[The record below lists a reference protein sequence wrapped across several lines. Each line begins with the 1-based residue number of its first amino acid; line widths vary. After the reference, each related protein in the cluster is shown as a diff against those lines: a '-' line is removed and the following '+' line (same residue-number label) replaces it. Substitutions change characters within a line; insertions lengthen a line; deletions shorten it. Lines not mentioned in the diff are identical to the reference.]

1 MFRKNT
7 THLQTSFFDIE
18 NQLSERKKKKIRES
32 EEYSFYQ
39 LIFKKIKEEN
49 FAVLYSENGSRP
61 NSAVNIMVS
70 AIILAYRKGWTIKE
84 MLEQIDFN
92 LLTRTALGLNKM
104 DDMAFCEATFF
115 NFQNRLLKH
124 FVETGE
130 NLLERVF
137 DGLTKEQLKKLKIKT
152 DIQRSDS
159 FMAMSN
165 IRNYGRVQ
173 LLIEM
178 LIRLYRVLKEKDK
191 ERFKDMLSEYTKQTS
206 GQYIY
211 KLERAEIPRELEKLG
226 QIYHKLYKA
235 LRGGYKEIE
244 IFPIFERVYQEHFTV
259 LKNKVAVK
267 KNEELHSGILQ
278 SPDDIDATY
287 RKKGEKTGK
296 GQSINVT
303 ETANPEN
310 ELNLLTD
317 IAVKPNNTDDSDIMN
332 DRIETLKEKTP
343 DLKELHTDGAY
354 GSEDNDKKFEELGI
368 THIQT
373 AVRGRKSKVEMKI
386 EETEGE
392 YEVSCPLQKVESEK
406 TRIRHKA
413 CFDKGVCDRCSL
425 TGDCP
430 TLIQKRVYYFTREQY
445 LSNKRKRNI
454 NTLPLERR
462 KLRPNVEA
470 TIKEFVKPL
479 NHKGKLRIRGQFK
492 TMMYACSMGISI
504 NFGRIHRYLTV
515 NPNLCGLL
523 GLMKTGNRL
532 FFKNLFQA
540 GQKLRNIFYFI
551 FFMVK
556 FHQLPNFEI
565 KCWQFA

>member
-1 MFRKNT
+1 MFRENT

-18 NQLSERKKKKIRES
+18 RQLSESKRKKIRES

-39 LIFKKIKEEN
+39 FIFKKIKEEN
-49 FAVLYSENGSRP
+49 FAVLYSENGNRP
-61 NSAVNIMVS
+61 NSSVNVMVS

-104 DDMAFCEATFF
+104 DDTAFCEATFF

-130 NLLERVF
+130 NLLETVF
-137 DGLTKEQLKKLKIKT
+137 DGLTKEQLKKLKMKT

-178 LIRLYRVLKEKDK
+178 LIRLYRILKEEDK

-211 KLERAEIPRELEKLG
+211 QLERTEIPRELEKLG

-235 LRGGYKEIE
+235 LREGYKEIE

-259 LKNKVAVK
+259 VKNKVAVK

-296 GQSINVT
+296 GQSVNVT

-317 IAVKPNNTDDSDIMN
+317 IAVKPNNTEDSDIMN

-343 DLKELHTDGAY
+343 DLKELHRR
-354 GSEDNDKKFEELGI
+354 GI
-368 THIQT
+368 
-373 AVRGRKSKVEMKI
+373 RK
-386 EETEGE
+386 
-392 YEVSCPLQKVESEK
+392 
-406 TRIRHKA
+406 
-413 CFDKGVCDRCSL
+413 
-425 TGDCP
+425 
-430 TLIQKRVYYFTREQY
+430 
-445 LSNKRKRNI
+445 
-454 NTLPLERR
+454 
-462 KLRPNVEA
+462 
-470 TIKEFVKPL
+470 
-479 NHKGKLRIRGQFK
+479 
-492 TMMYACSMGISI
+492 
-504 NFGRIHRYLTV
+504 
-515 NPNLCGLL
+515 
-523 GLMKTGNRL
+523 
-532 FFKNLFQA
+532 
-540 GQKLRNIFYFI
+540 
-551 FFMVK
+551 
-556 FHQLPNFEI
+556 
-565 KCWQFA
+565 

>member
-7 THLQTSFFDIE
+7 THLQRSFFDIE
-18 NQLSERKKKKIRES
+18 NQLSESKKKKIRQS

-39 LIFKKIKEEN
+39 LIFKKIKEQD

-70 AIILAYRKGWTIKE
+70 AIILANRKGWTIKE
-84 MLEQIDFN
+84 MLKQIDFN

-104 DDMAFCEATFF
+104 DDTAFCEATFF

-124 FVETGE
+124 FTETGK
-130 NLLERVF
+130 NLLETIF
-137 DGLTKEQLKKLKIKT
+137 DGLTKQQLKKLKIKT

-165 IRNYGRVQ
+165 IRSYGRVQ

-178 LIRLYRVLKEKDK
+178 LIRLYRILKEEDK

-211 KLERAEIPRELEKLG
+211 KLERTEIPRELEKLG
-226 QIYHKLYKA
+226 EIYHKLYETLKE
-235 LRGGYKEIE
+235 RYKNIE

-259 LKNKVAVK
+259 VKSKVTVK
-267 KNEELHSGILQ
+267 KNEELHSGIIQ

-287 RKKGEKTGK
+287 RKKDKKIAK
-296 GQSINVT
+296 GQSVNVT

-317 IAVKPNNTDDSDIMN
+317 IAVRSNNTDDSDIVN

-354 GSEDNDKKFEELGI
+354 GSEDNDRKFEELEI

-386 EETEGE
+386 AETEGE
-392 YEVSCPLQKVESEK
+392 YEVSCPLQKVKSKK
-406 TRIRHKA
+406 TRSRYKA
-413 CFDKGVCDRCSL
+413 CFDKKICDRCSL
-425 TGDCP
+425 AGICP
-430 TLIQKRVYYFTREQY
+430 ALIQKRYRTYYFTREQY
-445 LSNKRKRNI
+445 LSNKRKKNI

-470 TIKEFVKPL
+470 TIKEFVKPF

-492 TMMYACSMGISI
+492 TMIYACSMGISI

-515 NPNLCGLL
+515 NPDLCGLL
-523 GLMKTGNRL
+523 GLIKTESGL
-532 FFKNLFQA
+532 FFKSWSKIAQYFSFRLFY
-540 GQKLRNIFYFI
+540 GQIPPI
-551 FFMVK
+551 V
-556 FHQLPNFEI
+556 
-565 KCWQFA
+565 QF

>member
-7 THLQTSFFDIE
+7 THLQISFFDIE

-61 NSAVNIMVS
+61 NSSVNIMVS

-104 DDMAFCEATFF
+104 DDTAFCEATFF

-130 NLLERVF
+130 NLLETVF

-173 LLIEM
+173 LLVEI
-178 LIRLYRVLKEKDK
+178 LIRLYRVLKEEDK

-211 KLERAEIPRELEKLG
+211 KLERTEIPKELEKVG
-226 QIYHKLYKA
+226 RIYHKLYEA
-235 LRGGYKEIE
+235 LREGYKEIE
-244 IFPIFERVYQEHFTV
+244 IFSIFERVYQEHFTV
-259 LKNKVAVK
+259 LKNKVLVK
-267 KNEELHSGILQ
+267 KNEELHSEILQ

-287 RKKGEKTGK
+287 RKKEKKVGK
-296 GQSINVT
+296 GQSVNVT

-332 DRIETLKEKTP
+332 DRIGSLKEKTP

-368 THIQT
+368 IHIQT

-392 YEVSCPLQKVESEK
+392 YEVSCPLQKVKSEK
-406 TRIRHKA
+406 TRSRYKV
-413 CFDKGVCDRCSL
+413 CFDKKICNGCSL
-425 TGDCP
+425 AGDCP

-445 LSNKRKRNI
+445 LANKRKGNI

-492 TMMYACSMGISI
+492 TMIYACSMGISI

-515 NPNLCGLL
+515 NPDLCGLS
-523 GLMKTGNRL
+523 GLMKSGNCL
-532 FFKNLFQA
+532 FFKNLFQV
-540 GQKLRNIFYFI
+540 GQEIAQYFSFRLFYGQI
-551 FFMVK
+551 
-556 FHQLPNFEI
+556 PPI
-565 KCWQFA
+565 AQF